1 MKNNEYLPEEI
12 YKAFVNNDINNKTAL
27 NLLVSI
33 IEEGEDEYTRESSL
47 NILETRLGLFNIKVF
62 DLSENLLLSDSNSRI
77 RNAAAR
83 ILKNK
88 FLFKAIPLFKWVLQ
102 HESDLVCLITITES
116 LVLIK
121 NKESKIILLNELKKI
136 MKLKWINK
144 EKRIEN
150 NKHRRNLKRLFK
162 TKKISLFTQSELS
175 EILINYFVIKN
186 LSNSISNVFFE
197 LDASNGLISEL
208 DLSDDLEYEV
218 KGTPW
223 GWKNNIK
230 SISDI
235 EGLNYL
241 KNLKKINFTN
251 NQIENLDDISFLKN
265 ITHLILTNNNL
276 SNKKNIDYLKNL
288 PKLEYLDLRGN
299 DIVNKIHSLNFDSKL
314 RVLLK
319 DEIIIK

>member
-150 NKHRRNLKRLFK
+150 NKHKRNLKRLFK

>member
-162 TKKISLFTQSELS
+162 TKKISLFTQIELS
-175 EILINYFVIKN
+175 EILINFFIIKN
-186 LSNSISNVFFE
+186 LSNSIFNVYFE